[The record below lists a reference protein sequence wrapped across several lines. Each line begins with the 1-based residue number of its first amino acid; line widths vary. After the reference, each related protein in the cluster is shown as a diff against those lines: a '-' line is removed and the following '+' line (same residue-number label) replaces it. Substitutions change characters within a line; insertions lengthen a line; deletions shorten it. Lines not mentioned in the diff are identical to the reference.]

1 MVKKLLFMLLVAI
14 CGLAWR
20 SPDVLHAIGL
30 ASAAQK
36 PDTVATRRAPQPMS
50 IDEFAERSK
59 SDPQAY
65 QKFLNSFQTQERSEV
80 DKLMNLLA
88 HGKYE

>member
-1 MVKKLLFMLLVAI
+1 MKKLLFMSIVAI

-20 SPDVLHAIGL
+20 SPDILHAIGL
-30 ASAAQK
+30 ADAAQT
-36 PDTVATRRAPQPMS
+36 PAPVATQPAPKPMS
-50 IDEFAERSK
+50 VDEFAERSK

-88 HGKYE
+88 HGRYE

>member
-1 MVKKLLFMLLVAI
+1 MKKLLFMLLVAI

-20 SPDVLHAIGL
+20 SPDIMHAIGL
-30 ASAAQK
+30 AGAAQT
-36 PDTVATRRAPQPMS
+36 PVTVVTQPAPQPMS
-50 IDEFAERSK
+50 VDEFAERSK

-65 QKFLNSFQTQERSEV
+65 QKFINSFQMQDRSEV